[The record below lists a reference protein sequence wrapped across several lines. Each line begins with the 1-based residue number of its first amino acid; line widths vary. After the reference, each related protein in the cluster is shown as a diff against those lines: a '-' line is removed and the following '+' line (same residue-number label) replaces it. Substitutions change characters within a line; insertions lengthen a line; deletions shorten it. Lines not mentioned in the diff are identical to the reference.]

1 MAGGAASR
9 VTFFSKKETVCPVD
23 GSRFFREEILTGRG
37 RLIAGNLN
45 NELRRMYEPSAK
57 FGKINPLLYP
67 VTVCP
72 GCYYAAFGPDFDA
85 VPEASIPELENGVED
100 RVQAVQKVLGELD
113 FHDPRNTA
121 EGAASYLL
129 ALISYDAFPKEFSP
143 VTKQA
148 ICSLRAAWMFND
160 LHTES
165 PMDNYDYVAN
175 LFYRKAAFFYEL
187 ALEYETEG
195 KQSIT
200 DVPNLGPDLD
210 QNYGYDGVL
219 YLSSYLTLHHGPK
232 KNEERRIQSLARAKT
247 TAAKL
252 FGMGKASK
260 QKPSAILDKAREL
273 YAQISEELADDE
285 AEDVETES

>member
-129 ALISYDAFPKEFSP
+129 ALISYDAFPKVFSP

-232 KNEERRIQSLARAKT
+232 KNEERRIQSLTRAKT